1 LLFFSHL
8 LRRIRLLI
16 SLFVTA
22 PQATKN
28 KLYRSAQERQQN
40 RSKKLGR
47 KTKKKGFKTKQ
58 KRK

>member
-1 LLFFSHL
+1 
-8 LRRIRLLI
+8 LLI